1 MEGEKMGRRS
11 LHTADELRELII
23 GASTDLIRESGL
35 EGLSAREIAR
45 RIDYSPGTIYNSFE
59 NLDEVVLTIEG
70 RLLDSLLDS
79 LAELPQEGDDRAQV
93 QSIARRYLE
102 FVADNPKLWNLLVE
116 HNLPAARMVPEWYR
130 QKLEALMKTVERALL
145 PLAKEGTRDEELAR
159 SARVLWAGVHGI
171 ASLST
176 ANKLS
181 MVASDHAGVMLD
193 DFVRTYLAG
202 FEEGAQRGRG

>member
-1 MEGEKMGRRS
+1 MEGENMGRRS

-59 NLDEVVLTIEG
+59 NLDDLVLTIEG
-70 RLLDSLLDS
+70 RLLDSLLS
-79 LAELPQEGDDRAQV
+79 ALAALPDERDDRVRV
-93 QSIARRYLE
+93 QKIASRYLR
-102 FVADNPKLWNLLVE
+102 FVADNPKLWNLLLE
-116 HNLPAARMVPEWYR
+116 HNLPASRSAPEWYR

-145 PLAKEGTRDEELAR
+145 PLARDGISDEDLAR

-181 MVASDHAGVMLD
+181 LVASDHAGVMLE
-193 DFVRTYLAG
+193 DFVRTFLAG
-202 FEEGAQRGRG
+202 FEHDKAAGRS

>member
-1 MEGEKMGRRS
+1 MGRRS

-59 NLDEVVLTIEG
+59 NLDDLVLTIEG
-70 RLLDSLLDS
+70 RLLDSLIDA
-79 LAELPQEGDDRAQV
+79 LAALPDERDDRVRV
-93 QSIARRYLE
+93 QKIASRYLE
-102 FVADNPKLWNLLVE
+102 FVADNPKLWNLLLE
-116 HNLPAARMVPEWYR
+116 HNLPASRSTPEWYR
-130 QKLEALMKTVERALL
+130 QKLEAVMKIFERALL
-145 PLAKEGTRDEELAR
+145 PLAKDGIGDEELAR

-181 MVASDHAGVMLD
+181 MVASDHASVMLE

-202 FEEGAQRGRG
+202 FGRNNDAGRG

>member
-1 MEGEKMGRRS
+1 MEGENMGRRS

-23 GASTDLIRESGL
+23 GASTELIRDAGL

-59 NLDEVVLTIEG
+59 NLDDLVLTIEG
-70 RLLDSLLDS
+70 RLIDSLLDA
-79 LAELPQEGDDRAQV
+79 LASLPQEREDRARV
-93 QSIARRYLE
+93 QKIARRYLE
-102 FVADNPKLWNLLVE
+102 FVAENPKLWNLLLE
-116 HNLPAARMVPEWYR
+116 HNLPASRAVPDWYR
-130 QKLEALMKTVERALL
+130 QKLEALMKTLERALL
-145 PLAKEGTRDEELAR
+145 PLAKGGISDDGLSR

-181 MVASDHAGVMLD
+181 MVASDHAGVMMD
-193 DFVRTYLAG
+193 DFVRTFLAG
-202 FEEGAQRGRG
+202 FEQGQ